1 MNTHK
6 SAIVALLGS
15 PNVGKSS
22 LINALLKEKVA
33 AVSSKPQ
40 MTRNAVRCIYTI
52 HDAQLVFVDTP
63 GVHDPRHLLGD
74 FMIQQIV
81 QTLQEV
87 DIVCFVVDAQKR
99 GLTPQEE
106 ELITA
111 VKELSIPVVLVV
123 NKVDLIK
130 ESSEKIWQV
139 IELFQDTLSPVA
151 VVPISAMK
159 DVNLDILLQQ
169 LIRIAPEGPAFYP
182 EEMLM
187 DSTERFLAAEIIREK
202 IFTLTDQE
210 VPHSVAV
217 LIDEFK
223 NPDEYPELKTARLRA
238 TIIVER
244 TGQKGIIIGAKGQ
257 KLKEIGQAARLEMEE
272 RFGYPI
278 FMELWVKVKPNWR
291 KSQEELKRAGYLS

>member
-40 MTRNAVRCIYTI
+40 MTRNAVRCIYTTQ
-52 HDAQLVFVDTP
+52 DAQLVFVDTP

-99 GLTPQEE
+99 SLTPQEE

-130 ESSEKIWQV
+130 DSSEKIWQV
-139 IELFQDTLSPVA
+139 IELFQETLSPVA

-202 IFTLTDQE
+202 IFALTDQE

-244 TGQKGIIIGAKGQ
+244 TGQKGILIGAKGQ

-272 RFGYPI
+272 RFGYPL